1 MKELYEELEL
11 EVIRFK
17 TEDIIT
23 TSAETTE
30 QTTNVDDYTP
40 WGSGTLQWGTEA
52 SSTAPIYVK
61 TVDGTEQF
69 FVKQGDTYVRVH
81 QGEDGIWHRDA

>member
-1 MKELYEELEL
+1 MKELYKDLEL
-11 EVIRFK
+11 EVIRFR

-23 TSAETTE
+23 TSAVTTE
-30 QTTNVDDYTP
+30 QTTNVDEYTH
-40 WGSGTLQWGTEA
+40 WGDGTLQMGTEA

-61 TVDGTEQF
+61 TVDGTEQY

-81 QGEDGIWHRDA
+81 LGEDGIWYRGA